1 MCTEKNKAH
10 FVATFF
16 FWHSSQYENIC
27 FFFEI
32 ISRNKRKM
40 VAKFSQFEP
49 LGYFIGWRAINCH
62 KLGDGRQVEMAGDYQ
77 LKMQG
82 RLK

>member
-1 MCTEKNKAH
+1 
-10 FVATFF
+10 
-16 FWHSSQYENIC
+16 
-27 FFFEI
+27 
-32 ISRNKRKM
+32 M